1 MCFRVAIPFALPLV
15 ISETFCVLCH
25 CHNLVLIAFGFS
37 HSDRCEMVSQCGF
50 NLNIFITVIG
60 KHLLICLFVTCIFSD
75 DFCFDICSIL
85 IHLFGFLML
94 FLDTRSFFKFIS
106 DMFPWLRQ

>member
-37 HSDRCEMVSQCGF
+37 HSDRCEMVSQCAF
-50 NLNIFITVIG
+50 NLNIFITANKLNLPNAGGTRETGVIQ
-60 KHLLICLFVTCIFSD
+60 KVARKTQEMT
-75 DFCFDICSIL
+75 FDCAVVQSWNCQIKQNN
-85 IHLFGFLML
+85 
-94 FLDTRSFFKFIS
+94 D
-106 DMFPWLRQ
+106 